1 MTSTVAIMQPY
12 LFPYLGY
19 FQLAAAVDEFWLL
32 DTVQFIRRGWMN
44 RNNLWFNDCKTLFTI
59 PVVAGSRDQTVLEKS
74 YHTDEAPK
82 ASLKLAKTMRQA
94 YAKAANVETAA
105 QLVEDFAQ
113 HLERSSVA
121 ADFTS
126 ATEFAL
132 QRCFDVIGLTT
143 PIKRISS
150 LELDQNLGGQDRIIA
165 ACQSIGAQ
173 NYVNMIGGR
182 DLYDAGRFAAVGLR
196 LHFIEPTLPPYDQG
210 HDGFEPGLSILD
222 VIAHVPPKD
231 IRKMLDAA
239 QVTPA

>member
-32 DTVQFIRRGWMN
+32 DTVQFIQQGWMN
-44 RNNLWFNDCKTLFTI
+44 RNALWINGRKTMYSI
-59 PVVAGSRDQTVLEKS
+59 PVNKRPRINLISNKS
-74 YHTDEAPK
+74 YAPTASK
-82 ASLKLAKTMRQA
+82 DSLKLAKTMRQA

-150 LELDQNLGGQDRIIA
+150 LRLDQNLGGQDRIIA
-165 ACQSIGAQ
+165 ACQGIGAQ

-182 DLYDAGRFAAVGLR
+182 DLYDADSFAAAGLR
-196 LHFIEPTLPPYDQG
+196 LHFIDPVLPTYNQG

-222 VIAHVPPKD
+222 VIAHVPPTD

-239 QVTPA
+239 RVTPA

>member
-32 DTVQFIRRGWMN
+32 DTVQFIQQGWMN
-44 RNNLWFNDCKTLFTI
+44 RNALWSNGRRTMFSI
-59 PVVAGSRDQTVLEKS
+59 PVNKRPRLDLISN
-74 YHTDEAPK
+74 K
-82 ASLKLAKTMRQA
+82 AYVPTASKDSIKLAKTMRQA

-113 HLERSSVA
+113 HLERSPA
-121 ADFTS
+121 ATDFTL

-165 ACQSIGAQ
+165 ACQSTGAQ
-173 NYVNMIGGR
+173 NYVNMIDGR
-182 DLYDAGRFAAVGLR
+182 DLYDASRFAAAGLR

-239 QVTPA
+239 HVTPG